1 MIEDKGFLSRWSD
14 RKLKNETD
22 VSSAVEADSNEEILG
37 EDEFE
42 GKSDDE
48 ILSILELPD
57 PEKLKLGDTVE
68 KFMDGR
74 VPERIRARALRAFG
88 KQTLYSRISMG
99 LMSIATFLDAATVI
113 ENLQTIYEV
122 GKGYA
127 EQALD
132 ALESLADDDTST
144 DDELGSEIVA
154 QVDTRLEHEE
164 PVELEETPVESDVAD
179 KEATPQ
185 NHSLL
190 LNNDIPEEV
199 VTIAPRPRRMRFD
212 ETSNSDSLMQITQIF
227 KFFKLNFFF

>member
-22 VSSAVEADSNEEILG
+22 VPSAAEADGNEETLG

-74 VPERIRARALRAFG
+74 VPERIRARALRAFW
-88 KQTLYSRISMG
+88 KTNPVLANIDG
-99 LMSIATFLDAATVI
+99 LDEYCDDYTDAATVI

-164 PVELEETPVESDVAD
+164 PADLEETSVESGAAD
-179 KEATPQ
+179 QETTPQ

-190 LNNDIPEEV
+190 LNNDIPEEI

-212 ETSNSDSLMQITQIF
+212 EPSNSDS
-227 KFFKLNFFF
+227 

>member
-22 VSSAVEADSNEEILG
+22 VPSAVEADSNEETLG

-74 VPERIRARALRAFG
+74 VPERIRARALRAFW
-88 KQTLYSRISMG
+88 KTNPVLANIDG
-99 LMSIATFLDAATVI
+99 LDEYCDDYTDAATVI

-190 LNNDIPEEV
+190 LNNDIPEEI

-212 ETSNSDSLMQITQIF
+212 EPSNSDS
-227 KFFKLNFFF
+227 

>member
-22 VSSAVEADSNEEILG
+22 VPSAAEADSNEETLG

-74 VPERIRARALRAFG
+74 VPERIRARALRAFW
-88 KQTLYSRISMG
+88 KTNPVLANIDG
-99 LMSIATFLDAATVI
+99 LDEYCDDYTDAATVI

-164 PVELEETPVESDVAD
+164 PVELEETPVESDAAD
-179 KEATPQ
+179 QEATPQ

-190 LNNDIPEEV
+190 LNNDIPEEIG
-199 VTIAPRPRRMRFD
+199 TIAPRPRRMRFD
-212 ETSNSDSLMQITQIF
+212 EPSNSDS
-227 KFFKLNFFF
+227 

>member
-22 VSSAVEADSNEEILG
+22 VPSAAEADVNEETLG

-74 VPERIRARALRAFG
+74 VPERIRARALRAFW
-88 KQTLYSRISMG
+88 KTNPVLANIDG
-99 LMSIATFLDAATVI
+99 LDEYCDDYTDAATVI

-164 PVELEETPVESDVAD
+164 PVELEETPVESDAAD
-179 KEATPQ
+179 QEATPQ
-185 NHSLL
+185 KHSLL
-190 LNNDIPEEV
+190 LNNNIPEEI

-212 ETSNSDSLMQITQIF
+212 EPSNSDS
-227 KFFKLNFFF
+227 

>member
-22 VSSAVEADSNEEILG
+22 VPSAAEADGNEETLG

-74 VPERIRARALRAFG
+74 VPERIRARALRAFW
-88 KQTLYSRISMG
+88 KTNPLLANIDG
-99 LMSIATFLDAATVI
+99 LDEYCDDYTDAATVI

-144 DDELGSEIVA
+144 DDELESEIVA
-154 QVDTRLEHEE
+154 QVDTRLEHKE
-164 PVELEETPVESDVAD
+164 PTDLEETSVESGDQ
-179 KEATPQ
+179 ETTPQ

-190 LNNDIPEEV
+190 LNNDIPKEV
-199 VTIAPRPRRMRFD
+199 ATITPRPRRMRFD
-212 ETSNSDSLMQITQIF
+212 EPSNRDS
-227 KFFKLNFFF
+227 

>member
-74 VPERIRARALRAFG
+74 VPERIRARALRAFW
-88 KQTLYSRISMG
+88 KTNPVLANIDG
-99 LMSIATFLDAATVI
+99 LDEYCDDYTDAATVI

-179 KEATPQ
+179 QEATPQ

-190 LNNDIPEEV
+190 LNNDIQEEI

-212 ETSNSDSLMQITQIF
+212 EPSNSDS
-227 KFFKLNFFF
+227 

>member
-22 VSSAVEADSNEEILG
+22 VPSAVEADSNEEILG

-74 VPERIRARALRAFG
+74 VPERIRARALRAFW
-88 KQTLYSRISMG
+88 KTNPVLANIDG
-99 LMSIATFLDAATVI
+99 LDEYCDDYTDAATVI

-154 QVDTRLEHEE
+154 QVDTRLEYEE
-164 PVELEETPVESDVAD
+164 PVELEETPDDSDVAD
-179 KEATPQ
+179 QEAMPH
-185 NHSLL
+185 NNSLL
-190 LNNDIPEEV
+190 LNNDIQEEI

-212 ETSNSDSLMQITQIF
+212 EPSDSNS
-227 KFFKLNFFF
+227 